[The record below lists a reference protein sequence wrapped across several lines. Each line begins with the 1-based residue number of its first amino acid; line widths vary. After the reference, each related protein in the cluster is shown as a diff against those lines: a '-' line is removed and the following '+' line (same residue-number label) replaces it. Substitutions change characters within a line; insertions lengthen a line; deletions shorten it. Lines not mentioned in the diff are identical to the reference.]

1 MTRNTLIENAG
12 ESQSCMFSI
21 LRIIWTRTRRENAE
35 KDMRVEGQV
44 LEMDYEGE
52 EGDRQKIGGR
62 GTRQALAV
70 AVVAEVGALPPRL
83 CSKP

>member
-1 MTRNTLIENAG
+1 MTRNALIENAG

-44 LEMDYEGE
+44 LEMDYEG
-52 EGDRQKIGGR
+52 DRQKIGGR